1 LIRNSQNR
9 SEALKEKQMAE
20 LSVSTNRPPASAPG
34 VKAGNASPAP
44 TDEPTSDDAFAS
56 ILARSV
62 EASKT
67 KGASADSDGG
77 QDEDAGPS
85 SEEAGTT
92 SAVTTPIAP
101 EMHPAQSDGKD
112 AKRDQFVL
120 GINTNTEPEE
130 RAVTDYPPA
139 EVPIPGGVALN
150 LSSEQRDSP
159 MGQSAVVATNT
170 SVDKPAS
177 AKTVGTTAVLQVDTP
192 DSKGSLLPDNLRT
205 EPIAID
211 RITAELRDVPATD
224 LSFATPV
231 TDPTTNS
238 AFRSF
243 FGAAQYGTV
252 QEAHHY
258 DIQSPMSSTEWH
270 RETAQVV
277 RFMVTEKVSQ
287 AEIQVNPPELGPIDV
302 VVKVEGDAT
311 TISFTAN
318 SPETRSL
325 LELHLPKLREAL
337 DAAGLHLA
345 DASVTSGGTQRDS
358 RGTSGSPASSQEYLI
373 GSDIGSK
380 DSKSVPGSGF
390 VTSTRSDRLIDIFA

>member
-1 LIRNSQNR
+1 
-9 SEALKEKQMAE
+9 MAE

-34 VKAGNASPAP
+34 VKARNASSAA
-44 TDEPTSDDAFAS
+44 TDEPASDDAFAS

-67 KGASADSDGG
+67 KKASADSDGG

-92 SAVTTPIAP
+92 SAGTTPIAP
-101 EMHPAQSDGKD
+101 EIHPAQSDGND

-120 GINTNTEPEE
+120 GTNANTEPEQ
-130 RAVTDYPPA
+130 RGVSDYPLT
-139 EVPIPGGVALN
+139 EIPIPGGVAMN
-150 LSSEQRDSP
+150 RSSDPRDSP
-159 MGQSAVVATNT
+159 VGQSAVVATNT

-177 AKTVGTTAVLQVDTP
+177 AKTVGTAGVFQVDP
-192 DSKGSLLPDNLRT
+192 SDSKGSRLPDKFRT

-211 RITAELRDVPATD
+211 RITADLRDVPATD
-224 LSFATPV
+224 LSFATPA

-252 QEAHHY
+252 QEAHQY
-258 DIQSPMSSTEWH
+258 DIQSPISSPEWH
-270 RETAQVV
+270 REAAQVV
-277 RFMVTEKVSQ
+277 RVMVTEKVSQ
-287 AEIQVNPPELGPIDV
+287 AEIQINPPELGPIDV
-302 VVKVEGDAT
+302 VVKVEGDAA
-311 TISFTAN
+311 TISFSAN

-345 DASVTSGGTQRDS
+345 DASVSSGGTQRDS

-373 GSDIGSK
+373 GSDIGAK
-380 DSKSVPGSGF
+380 DSKSEPGSGF
-390 VTSTRSDRLIDIFA
+390 VTSARSDRLIDIFA